1 MKYRAG
7 VGQGEGCLPSIGG
20 KKMEIRKCLDDLYAK
35 HIFNFKI
42 VKIGPH
48 FCLRGGGGHAER
60 KWWKNGELTPCS
72 PSPPPKS
79 APWAANNFRGTAEI
93 IISVS

>member
-20 KKMEIRKCLDDLYAK
+20 KTMEIRKCLDDLDAK

-48 FCLRGGGGHAER
+48 FFEGGDMLKENGG
-60 KWWKNGELTPCS
+60 KKM
-72 PSPPPKS
+72 
-79 APWAANNFRGTAEI
+79 EI
-93 IISVS
+93 RNA

>member
-20 KKMEIRKCLDDLYAK
+20 KQMEIRKCLDDLDAK
-35 HIFNFKI
+35 HILNFKM

-48 FCLRGGGGHAER
+48 LFLGGGGTCWKKMVGK
-60 KWWKNGELTPCS
+60 KW
-72 PSPPPKS
+72 KS
-79 APWAANNFRGTAEI
+79 EI
-93 IISVS
+93 A

>member
-20 KKMEIRKCLDDLYAK
+20 KKMEIRKFLDDLDAK
-35 HIFNFKI
+35 QI

-48 FCLRGGGGHAER
+48 AER
-60 KWWKNGELTPCS
+60 KWWGKKMKIRN
-72 PSPPPKS
+72 
-79 APWAANNFRGTAEI
+79 A
-93 IISVS
+93 

>member
-20 KKMEIRKCLDDLYAK
+20 KTMEIRKCLDDLDAK

-48 FCLRGGGGHAER
+48 FFLGGGGGHAER
-60 KWWKNGELTPCS
+60 KWWEKNGNQKCLDDFWSTT
-72 PSPPPKS
+72 KS
-79 APWAANNFRGTAEI
+79 VFCKAI
-93 IISVS
+93 L

>member
-20 KKMEIRKCLDDLYAK
+20 KIMEIRKCLDDLDAK

-48 FCLRGGGGHAER
+48 FFGGGGDMLKE
-60 KWWKNGELTPCS
+60 NGG
-72 PSPPPKS
+72 KKM
-79 APWAANNFRGTAEI
+79 EI
-93 IISVS
+93 RNA